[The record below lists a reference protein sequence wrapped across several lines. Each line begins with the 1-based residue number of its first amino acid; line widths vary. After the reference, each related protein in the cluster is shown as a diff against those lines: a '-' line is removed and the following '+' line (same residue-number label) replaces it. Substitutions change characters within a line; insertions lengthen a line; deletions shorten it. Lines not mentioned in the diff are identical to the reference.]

1 MCYNKVSKE
10 MRYKKMKKTITTIIV
25 ILALVAITLTTFA
38 SCSAEDDY
46 TEISYTEGFE
56 VSSLNLD
63 RSKMGYV
70 RYYAGLRNDN
80 NAVVIEIDEEL
91 FASLTVGD
99 VVTAEVLGKNGNGVK
114 VLTLSNIE
122 IYNE

>member
-1 MCYNKVSKE
+1 
-10 MRYKKMKKTITTIIV
+10 MKKTLTTIIA
-25 ILALVAITLTTFA
+25 ILALAAITLTTFA

-56 VSSLNLD
+56 VSSLTLD
-63 RSKMGYV
+63 RSERTGYK

-80 NAVVIEIDEEL
+80 NAVVVEIDEEL
-91 FASLTVGD
+91 FASLAVGD
-99 VVTAEVLGKNGNGVK
+99 VIVAEVLEKNGNGVK
-114 VLTLSNIE
+114 SLTLSNIE

>member
-1 MCYNKVSKE
+1 
-10 MRYKKMKKTITTIIV
+10 MKKTLTTV
-25 ILALVAITLTTFA
+25 IAILVLAAITLTTFA

-63 RSKMGYV
+63 RSRTTGYI
-70 RYYAGLRNDN
+70 RYYVGLRNDN
-80 NAVVIEIDEEL
+80 NAVVVEIDEEL
-91 FASLTVGD
+91 FASLSVGD
-99 VVTAEVLGKNGNGVK
+99 VVIAEVLEKNGNGVK
-114 VLTLSNIE
+114 VLVLSNIE

>member
-1 MCYNKVSKE
+1 
-10 MRYKKMKKTITTIIV
+10 MKKTITTIIA

-56 VSSLNLD
+56 VSSLTLD
-63 RSKMGYV
+63 RSHAGNL
-70 RYYAGLRNDN
+70 RFYAGLRNNN
-80 NAVVIEIDEEL
+80 NAVVVEIDEEL
-91 FASLTVGD
+91 FASLAVGD
-99 VVTAEVLGKNGNGVK
+99 VVTAEVLEKNGNGIK

>member
-1 MCYNKVSKE
+1 
-10 MRYKKMKKTITTIIV
+10 MKKTLTTIIT
-25 ILALVAITLTTFA
+25 ILVLAAITLTTFA

-56 VSSLNLD
+56 VSSLNFD
-63 RSKMGYV
+63 RSHAGYF
-70 RYYAGLRNDN
+70 RYYVGLRNDN
-80 NAVVIEIDEEL
+80 NAVVVEIDEEL
-91 FASLTVGD
+91 FASLAVGD
-99 VVTAEVLGKNGNGVK
+99 VVTAEVLEKNGNGVK

>member
-1 MCYNKVSKE
+1 
-10 MRYKKMKKTITTIIV
+10 MKKILTTIII
-25 ILALVAITLTTFA
+25 ILALVAITLATFT

-56 VSSLNLD
+56 VSSLTLD
-63 RSKMGYV
+63 HNYSGILQF
-70 RYYAGLRNDN
+70 YAGLRNDN
-80 NAVVIEIDEEL
+80 NAVVVEIDEEL

-99 VVTAEVLGKNGNGVK
+99 IVIAEVLEKNGNGVK
-114 VLTLSNIE
+114 ILTLSNIE